1 MASPYVLINPCV
13 SCRLNGFVK
22 KSNSLVVELA
32 TDVLLINLADLLV
45 GSSFEA
51 MKLGSTISNRKR
63 DISIMSN
70 LQAWKY
76 VFQVKAV
83 INWVES
89 VALLFTDQAI
99 RQWLNEK
106 PLANPK
112 YSHLFLA
119 LVFII
124 GIAYWWVGQDISR
137 NLPII
142 KFGIYA
148 QTSVFVVLAYH
159 TLIGNVHPFYLIP
172 GIIDLTFAILFS
184 LFLYSNAQNEP
195 ALE

>member
-1 MASPYVLINPCV
+1 M
-13 SCRLNGFVK
+13 
-22 KSNSLVVELA
+22 
-32 TDVLLINLADLLV
+32 T
-45 GSSFEA
+45 
-51 MKLGSTISNRKR
+51 
-63 DISIMSN
+63 N
-70 LQAWKY
+70 LQTWKY

-106 PLANPK
+106 PLANPE

-119 LVFII
+119 LVFVI

-137 NLPII
+137 NLAII

-148 QTSVFVVLAYH
+148 QTSVFLVLAYH

-172 GIIDLTFAILFS
+172 GIIDLTFAILFGV
-184 LFLYSNAQNEP
+184 FLYSKPQNEP

>member
-1 MASPYVLINPCV
+1 M
-13 SCRLNGFVK
+13 
-22 KSNSLVVELA
+22 
-32 TDVLLINLADLLV
+32 T
-45 GSSFEA
+45 
-51 MKLGSTISNRKR
+51 
-63 DISIMSN
+63 N

-106 PLANPK
+106 PLANPE

-119 LVFII
+119 LVFVI

-137 NLPII
+137 NLAIVR
-142 KFGIYA
+142 FGIYA
-148 QTSVFVVLAYH
+148 QTSVFLVLAYH

-172 GIIDLTFAILFS
+172 GIIDLTFAILFGI
-184 LFLYSNAQNEP
+184 FLYSKAQNKP
-195 ALE
+195 VLE